1 MKPIYIHK
9 KLRSLIAIGYCLVIA
24 LTCIIVYIYQHEQ
37 NQFNKLEKESNYL
50 HIMQQK
56 IHDAYASLLEL
67 TMFGETILE
76 WDKGD
81 TATYRNMR
89 MKVDGLLRDFKIYYS
104 GERIDSV
111 RRILAEKEM
120 HLFEISHLY
129 DEQMELH
136 TEMTKLVPVIANE
149 TIQEQKKKKG
159 FFGLFQKKEQSRSA
173 ITTKLYSL
181 NREVIKKQSEHV
193 RKLSETADSLASRN
207 IRLNEQLQALIKA
220 MDERIQIDLQQR
232 EESIKESRKHS
243 TTIIGGLTVFIFI
256 LLVVSY
262 FIIHRNVSRIII
274 YRKEMARLIE
284 KEKRINQEKSELLN
298 DRENM
303 MLTVSHDLR
312 APLTVIKG
320 YAEML
325 ADEKKKINRQKYVD
339 TILESSEQMLSL
351 LNTLLSYYRLDAG
364 KEQSENA
371 PFKLKALVDILD
383 SEFSPLAENKGLTF
397 VGGHHGDDV
406 VVMGD
411 RKRIIQIA
419 NNLLSNA
426 IKFTSDGYVI
436 LQVDY
441 MDGNLTISVSDS
453 GKGMSEEQIKRMY
466 QPFERFGDT
475 SEQEGFGLGL
485 PITLG
490 LVNMLGGTIDVKSDI
505 GKGCIFTVRLP
516 LSVCTDEI
524 LLQQSVAPIEL
535 SPNLRIAVV
544 DNDAFVLRMTT
555 RMLASCKV
563 KADGCSNAGELMERM
578 RTIKYD
584 LVITDIM
591 MPQINGY
598 ELLELLRNA
607 NNENARNVPVLAIT
621 GRAEL
626 TSEDFKVRGFVGCIH
641 KPFSKDELLSA
652 INECI
657 DNNLMSEIEID
668 FSTLLTGEHDDTEML
683 ELLIKE
689 TDLNMQ
695 LLDKAIKDNDK
706 EGLSAAIHHLLSSW
720 ELLGVGYS
728 VKELQ
733 NVVKKTSSMD
743 GDVVKAFEQMKNV
756 SIQLTE
762 QARAQI
768 TEDKP

>member
-1 MKPIYIHK
+1 MKVVQQIIAFGYFVIVAVIVGIICVYTQEWK
-9 KLRSLIAIGYCLVIA
+9 QIERLTYQTKQVNWLRNNVH
-24 LTCIIVYIYQHEQ
+24 Q
-37 NQFNKLEKESNYL
+37 
-50 HIMQQK
+50 
-56 IHDAYASLLEL
+56 AYAQMLEL

-76 WDKGD
+76 WKEGD
-81 TATYRNMR
+81 TAVYHRKR
-89 MKVDGLLRDFKIYYS
+89 MKVDSLLSDFKNYYS
-104 GERIDSV
+104 GERLDSV
-111 RRILAEKEM
+111 RMLLAEKEIQ
-120 HLFEISHLY
+120 LFSIARLF
-129 DEQMELH
+129 DEQSALH
-136 TEMTKLVPVIANE
+136 EEIAVRVPVIAYE
-149 TIQEQKKKKG
+149 SSQEPKRKGGFWGLFKKKEHS
-159 FFGLFQKKEQSRSA
+159 QPTT
-173 ITTKLYSL
+173 TTKLYSL
-181 NREVIKKQSEHV
+181 NREVVRKQSEHT
-193 RKLSETADSLASRN
+193 RRLSETADSLANRN
-207 IRLNEQLQALIKA
+207 VRLNEQLQTLIKA
-220 MDERIQIDLQQR
+220 MDERVQTDLQQR
-232 EESIKESRKHS
+232 EEQIKETRRRSA
-243 TTIIGGLTVFIFI
+243 TIMGGLTVFIF
-256 LLVVSY
+256 LLLIASY
-262 FIIHRNVSRIII
+262 FIIHRSVSRIII
-274 YRKEMARLIE
+274 YRKEMAKLIE

-626 TSEDFKVRGFVGCIH
+626 TSEDFKARGFVGCIH

-657 DNNLMSEIEID
+657 DNNLTSEIEID

>member
-1 MKPIYIHK
+1 MKVVQQIIAFGYFVIVAVIVGIICVYTQEWK
-9 KLRSLIAIGYCLVIA
+9 QIERLTYQTKQVNWLRNNVH
-24 LTCIIVYIYQHEQ
+24 Q
-37 NQFNKLEKESNYL
+37 
-50 HIMQQK
+50 
-56 IHDAYASLLEL
+56 AYAQMLEL

-76 WDKGD
+76 WKEGD
-81 TATYRNMR
+81 TAVYHRKR
-89 MKVDGLLRDFKIYYS
+89 MKVDSLLSDFKNYYS
-104 GERIDSV
+104 GERLDSV
-111 RRILAEKEM
+111 RMLLAEKEIQ
-120 HLFEISHLY
+120 LFSIARLF
-129 DEQMELH
+129 DEQSALH
-136 TEMTKLVPVIANE
+136 EEIAVRVPVIAYE
-149 TIQEQKKKKG
+149 SSQEPKRKDGFWGLFKKKEHS
-159 FFGLFQKKEQSRSA
+159 QPTT
-173 ITTKLYSL
+173 TTKLYSL
-181 NREVIKKQSEHV
+181 NREVVRKQSEHT
-193 RKLSETADSLASRN
+193 RRLSETADSLANRN
-207 IRLNEQLQALIKA
+207 VRLNEQLQTLIKA
-220 MDERIQIDLQQR
+220 MDERVQTDLQQR
-232 EESIKESRKHS
+232 EEQIKETRRRSA
-243 TTIIGGLTVFIFI
+243 TIMGGLTVFIF
-256 LLVVSY
+256 LLLIASY
-262 FIIHRNVSRIII
+262 FIIHRSVSRIII

-284 KEKRINQEKSELLN
+284 KEKRINKEKSELLN
-298 DRENM
+298 DREKM

-312 APLTVIKG
+312 APLTVVKG

-325 ADEKKKINRQKYVD
+325 ADEKKKINRQKYVN

-351 LNTLLSYYRLDAG
+351 LNTLLSYYRLDTG

-720 ELLGVGYS
+720 ELLGVGSS

-733 NVVKKTSSMD
+733 NVVKKTASMD
-743 GDVVKAFEQMKNV
+743 GDVVKVFEQVKNV

-768 TEDKP
+768 KEDKP

>member
-1 MKPIYIHK
+1 MKVVQQIIAFGYFVIVAVIVGIICVYTQEWK
-9 KLRSLIAIGYCLVIA
+9 QIERLTYQTKQVNWLRNNVH
-24 LTCIIVYIYQHEQ
+24 Q
-37 NQFNKLEKESNYL
+37 
-50 HIMQQK
+50 
-56 IHDAYASLLEL
+56 AYAQMLEL
-67 TMFGETILE
+67 TMFGEAILE
-76 WDKGD
+76 WEEGD
-81 TATYRNMR
+81 MAVYHRKR
-89 MKVDGLLRDFKIYYS
+89 MMIDSLLCDFKNYYS
-104 GERIDSV
+104 GERLDSV
-111 RRILAEKEM
+111 RMLLAEKEIQ
-120 HLFEISHLY
+120 LFSIARLF
-129 DEQMELH
+129 DEQSALH
-136 TEMTKLVPVIANE
+136 EEIAVRVPVIAYE
-149 TIQEQKKKKG
+149 SSQEPKRKDGFWGLFKKKEHS
-159 FFGLFQKKEQSRSA
+159 QPTT
-173 ITTKLYSL
+173 TTKLYSL
-181 NREVIKKQSEHV
+181 NREVVRKQSEHT
-193 RKLSETADSLASRN
+193 RRLSETADSLANRN
-207 IRLNEQLQALIKA
+207 VRLNEQLQTLIKA
-220 MDERIQIDLQQR
+220 MDERIQTDLQQR
-232 EESIKESRKHS
+232 EEQIKETRRRSA
-243 TTIIGGLTVFIFI
+243 TIMGGLTVFIFLSLI
-256 LLVVSY
+256 ASY
-262 FIIHRNVSRIII
+262 FIIHRSVSRIII

-284 KEKRINQEKSELLN
+284 KEKRINKEKSELLN
-298 DRENM
+298 DREKM

-312 APLTVIKG
+312 APLTVVKG

-325 ADEKKKINRQKYVD
+325 ADEKKKINRQKYVN

-351 LNTLLSYYRLDAG
+351 LNTLLSYYRLDTG
-364 KEQSENA
+364 KEQPENA

-397 VGGHHGDDV
+397 VGGHHGNDI

-453 GKGMSEEQIKRMY
+453 GKGMSEEQIKRIY

-475 SEQEGFGLGL
+475 SAQEGFGLGL

-490 LVNMLGGTIDVKSDI
+490 LVNLLGGTIDVRSDI
-505 GKGCIFTVRLP
+505 GKGSIFTVRLP

-544 DNDAFVLRMTT
+544 DNDAFVLKMTT

-768 TEDKP
+768 KEDKP

>member
-1 MKPIYIHK
+1 MKVVQQI
-9 KLRSLIAIGYCLVIA
+9 IAFGYFVIA
-24 LTCIIVYIYQHEQ
+24 AVIVGIICIYMQEWNQIERLTYKTKQVNWLRDNVHQ
-37 NQFNKLEKESNYL
+37 
-50 HIMQQK
+50 
-56 IHDAYASLLEL
+56 AYAQMLEL
-67 TMFGETILE
+67 TMFGEAILE
-76 WDKGD
+76 WEEGD
-81 TATYRNMR
+81 MAVYHRKR
-89 MKVDGLLRDFKIYYS
+89 MMIDSLLCDFKNYYS
-104 GERIDSV
+104 GERLDSV
-111 RRILAEKEM
+111 RMLLAEKEIQ
-120 HLFEISHLY
+120 LFSIARLF
-129 DEQMELH
+129 DEQSALH
-136 TEMTKLVPVIANE
+136 EEIAKRVPVIAYE
-149 TIQEQKKKKG
+149 STQEPRRNSGFLGMLKKKDTS
-159 FFGLFQKKEQSRSA
+159 QP
-173 ITTKLYSL
+173 TTTSKLYSL
-181 NREVIKKQSEHV
+181 HREVVKKQSEHIL
-193 RKLSETADSLASRN
+193 KLSETADSLAYRN
-207 IRLNEQLQALIKA
+207 VHLNEQLQTLIKA
-220 MDERIQIDLQQR
+220 MDERIQTDLQQR
-232 EESIKESRKHS
+232 EEQIKETRRRSA
-243 TTIIGGLTVFIFI
+243 TIMGGLTVFIF
-256 LLVVSY
+256 LLLIASY
-262 FIIHRNVSRIII
+262 FIIHRSVSRIII
-274 YRKEMARLIE
+274 YRKEMAKLIE

-325 ADEKKKINRQKYVD
+325 ADEKKKINRLKYID
-339 TILESSEQMLSL
+339 AILESSEQMLSL
-351 LNTLLSYYRLDAG
+351 LNTLLSYYRLDTG
-364 KEQSENA
+364 KEQPENV

-383 SEFSPLAENKGLTF
+383 SDFSPLAENKGLTF
-397 VGGHHGDDV
+397 VGGYHGDDV

-441 MDGNLTISVSDS
+441 MNDSLTISVSDS
-453 GKGMSEEQIKRMY
+453 GKGMSEEQIKRIY

-490 LVNMLGGTIDVKSDI
+490 LVNLLGGTIDVRSDI

-544 DNDAFVLRMTT
+544 DNDAFVLKMTT

-563 KADGCSNAGELMERM
+563 KADGCNNAGELMERM

-598 ELLELLRNA
+598 ELLELLRNS
-607 NNENARNVPVLAIT
+607 NNENAKNVPVLAIT

-626 TSEDFKVRGFVGCIH
+626 TSEDFKIRGFVGCVH

-657 DNNLMSEIEID
+657 DNHLTSEVEID
-668 FSTLLTGEHDDTEML
+668 FATLLTGEHDDTEML

-689 TDLNMQ
+689 TELNMQ
-695 LLDKAIKDNDK
+695 LLDEAIGNNDK

-720 ELLGVGYS
+720 ELLGIGSS
-728 VKELQ
+728 VQELRTA
-733 NVVKKTSSMD
+733 VKKTASMD
-743 GDVVKAFEQMKNV
+743 GNVIKAFEQVKNV
-756 SIQLTE
+756 SVQLVE
-762 QARAQI
+762 QARVQI
-768 TEDKP
+768 KEDEP

>member
-1 MKPIYIHK
+1 MKVVQQIIAFGYFVIVAVIVGIICVYTQEWK
-9 KLRSLIAIGYCLVIA
+9 QIERLTYQTKQVNWLRNNVH
-24 LTCIIVYIYQHEQ
+24 Q
-37 NQFNKLEKESNYL
+37 
-50 HIMQQK
+50 
-56 IHDAYASLLEL
+56 AYAQMLEL

-76 WDKGD
+76 WKEGD
-81 TATYRNMR
+81 TAVYHRKR
-89 MKVDGLLRDFKIYYS
+89 MKVDSLLSDFKNYYS
-104 GERIDSV
+104 GERLDSV
-111 RRILAEKEM
+111 RMLLAEKEIQ
-120 HLFEISHLY
+120 LFSIARLF
-129 DEQMELH
+129 DEQSALH
-136 TEMTKLVPVIANE
+136 EEIAVRVPVIAYE
-149 TIQEQKKKKG
+149 SSQEPKRKDGFWGLFKKKEHS
-159 FFGLFQKKEQSRSA
+159 QPTT
-173 ITTKLYSL
+173 TTKLYSL
-181 NREVIKKQSEHV
+181 NREVVRKQSEHT
-193 RKLSETADSLASRN
+193 RRLSETADSLANRN
-207 IRLNEQLQALIKA
+207 VRLNEQLQTLIKA
-220 MDERIQIDLQQR
+220 MDERVQTDLQQR
-232 EESIKESRKHS
+232 EEQIKETRRRSA
-243 TTIIGGLTVFIFI
+243 TIMGGLTVFIFLSLI
-256 LLVVSY
+256 ASY
-262 FIIHRNVSRIII
+262 FIIHRSVSRIII

-284 KEKRINQEKSELLN
+284 KEKRINKEKSELLN
-298 DRENM
+298 DREKM

-312 APLTVIKG
+312 APLTVVKG

-325 ADEKKKINRQKYVD
+325 ADEKKKINRQKYVN

-351 LNTLLSYYRLDAG
+351 LNTLLSYYRLDTG
-364 KEQSENA
+364 KEQPENA

-397 VGGHHGDDV
+397 VGGHHGNDI

-453 GKGMSEEQIKRMY
+453 GKGMSEEQIKHIY

-475 SEQEGFGLGL
+475 SAQEGFGLGL

-490 LVNMLGGTIDVKSDI
+490 LVNLLGGTIDVRSDI
-505 GKGCIFTVRLP
+505 GKGSIFTVRLP

-544 DNDAFVLRMTT
+544 DNDAFVLKMTT

-657 DNNLMSEIEID
+657 DNNQMSEIEID

-768 TEDKP
+768 KEDKP

>member
-1 MKPIYIHK
+1 MKVVQQIIAFGYFVIVAVIVGIICVYTQEWK
-9 KLRSLIAIGYCLVIA
+9 QIERLTYQTKQVNWLRNNVH
-24 LTCIIVYIYQHEQ
+24 Q
-37 NQFNKLEKESNYL
+37 
-50 HIMQQK
+50 
-56 IHDAYASLLEL
+56 AYAQMLEL

-76 WDKGD
+76 WKEGD
-81 TATYRNMR
+81 TAVYHRKR
-89 MKVDGLLRDFKIYYS
+89 MKVDSLLSDFKNYYS
-104 GERIDSV
+104 GERLDSV
-111 RRILAEKEM
+111 RMLLAEKEIQ
-120 HLFEISHLY
+120 LFSIARLF
-129 DEQMELH
+129 DEQSALH
-136 TEMTKLVPVIANE
+136 EEIAVRVPVIAYE
-149 TIQEQKKKKG
+149 SSQEPKRKGGFWGLFKKKEHS
-159 FFGLFQKKEQSRSA
+159 QPTT
-173 ITTKLYSL
+173 TTKLYSL
-181 NREVIKKQSEHV
+181 NREVVRKQSEHT
-193 RKLSETADSLASRN
+193 RRLSETADSLANRN
-207 IRLNEQLQALIKA
+207 VRLNEQLQTLIKA
-220 MDERIQIDLQQR
+220 MDERVQTDLQQR
-232 EESIKESRKHS
+232 EEQIKETRRRSA
-243 TTIIGGLTVFIFI
+243 TIMGGLTVFIF
-256 LLVVSY
+256 LLLIASY
-262 FIIHRNVSRIII
+262 FIIHRSVSRIII

-284 KEKRINQEKSELLN
+284 KEKRINKEKSELLN
-298 DRENM
+298 DREKM

-312 APLTVIKG
+312 APLTVVKG

-325 ADEKKKINRQKYVD
+325 ADEKKKINRQKYVN

>member
-1 MKPIYIHK
+1 MRKCWPMK
-9 KLRSLIAIGYCLVIA
+9 R
-24 LTCIIVYIYQHEQ
+24 
-37 NQFNKLEKESNYL
+37 
-50 HIMQQK
+50 
-56 IHDAYASLLEL
+56 
-67 TMFGETILE
+67 
-76 WDKGD
+76 
-81 TATYRNMR
+81 
-89 MKVDGLLRDFKIYYS
+89 
-104 GERIDSV
+104 
-111 RRILAEKEM
+111 
-120 HLFEISHLY
+120 
-129 DEQMELH
+129 
-136 TEMTKLVPVIANE
+136 
-149 TIQEQKKKKG
+149 
-159 FFGLFQKKEQSRSA
+159 
-173 ITTKLYSL
+173 
-181 NREVIKKQSEHV
+181 
-193 RKLSETADSLASRN
+193 
-207 IRLNEQLQALIKA
+207 
-220 MDERIQIDLQQR
+220 
-232 EESIKESRKHS
+232 
-243 TTIIGGLTVFIFI
+243 
-256 LLVVSY
+256 
-262 FIIHRNVSRIII
+262 
-274 YRKEMARLIE
+274 
-284 KEKRINQEKSELLN
+284 
-298 DRENM
+298 
-303 MLTVSHDLR
+303 
-312 APLTVIKG
+312 
-320 YAEML
+320 
-325 ADEKKKINRQKYVD
+325 KKINRLKYID
-339 TILESSEQMLSL
+339 AILESSEQMLSL
-351 LNTLLSYYRLDAG
+351 LNTLLSYYRLDTG
-364 KEQSENA
+364 KEQPENA

-397 VGGHHGDDV
+397 VGGYHGDDV

-441 MDGNLTISVSDS
+441 MNDSLTISVSDS
-453 GKGMSEEQIKRMY
+453 GKGMSEEQIKRIY

-490 LVNMLGGTIDVKSDI
+490 LVNLLGGTIDVKSDI

-544 DNDAFVLRMTT
+544 DNDTLVLKMTT

-563 KADGCSNAGELMERM
+563 KADGCNNVGELMERM

-584 LVITDIM
+584 LMITDII

-626 TSEDFKVRGFVGCIH
+626 TSEDFKARGFVGCIH

-657 DNNLMSEIEID
+657 DNNLTSEIEID

-720 ELLGVGYS
+720 ELLGIDSS
-728 VKELQ
+728 VQELQ
-733 NVVKKTSSMD
+733 NAVKKTASMD
-743 GDVVKAFEQMKNV
+743 GDVVKAFE
-756 SIQLTE
+756 
-762 QARAQI
+762 
-768 TEDKP
+768 